1 MDRMKT
7 KFIIAVTT
15 RLAAA
20 EDSNAKTDL
29 IEELSENLY
38 QRYLDLVAAG
48 EMEDTAYTK
57 ALEDLGCWPI
67 WVALAPTGSCP
78 VRRARGGTISM
89 SFSAVRRRWF
99 VRPSLRPRR
108 RWTRP
113 RSSFGTWQRS

>member
-48 EMEDTAYTK
+48 AGR
-57 ALEDLGCWPI
+57 AAG
-67 WVALAPTGSCP
+67 LAAGPPPGP
-78 VRRARGGTISM
+78 GARVGVRAG
-89 SFSAVRRRWF
+89 VRRRGAALP
-99 VRPSLRPRR
+99 VRV
-108 RWTRP
+108 
-113 RSSFGTWQRS
+113 